1 MAPTEYFKLPITEQ
15 LAWLRER
22 EDDWDGQGAVRPNEA
37 SLAQAAHH
45 LENLAREECPPP
57 ARVYA
62 LSTGEVV
69 AEWDNG
75 PVHFEIEFA
84 GAEKLAWM
92 RSGPDRQSVHG
103 STWDVSAAF
112 ELIATL
118 APGVQEYCKSVTA
131 ACVQRELGVARNST
145 DASKANLSQSQ
156 EGRSGRVIE
165 LA

>member
-1 MAPTEYFKLPITEQ
+1 MAPSEYFKLPIAEQ
-15 LAWLRER
+15 LAWLREW
-22 EDDWDGQGAVRPNEA
+22 EDDWDGQGAVRPNVA

-84 GAEKLAWM
+84 GSEKLAWM
-92 RSGPDRQSVHG
+92 SSGPDRQSVHG
-103 STWDVSAAF
+103 STWDESAAF
-112 ELIATL
+112 ELIAIL
-118 APGVQEYCKSVTA
+118 APSVQRYCKSVTEA
-131 ACVQRELGVARNST
+131 RVRRELSTARSPIDPS
-145 DASKANLSQSQ
+145 DASRIQGQTENSI
-156 EGRSGRVIE
+156 RVVE
-165 LA
+165 FA